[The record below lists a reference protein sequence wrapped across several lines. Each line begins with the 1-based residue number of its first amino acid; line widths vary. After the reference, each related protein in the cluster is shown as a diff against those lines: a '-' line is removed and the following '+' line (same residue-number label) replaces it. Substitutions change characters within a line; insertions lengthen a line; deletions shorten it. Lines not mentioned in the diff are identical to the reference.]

1 MKYLKILFP
10 GLLLWFCISIS
21 FYILSFVPLVNSSYK
36 LQVALVMMLTVIYT
50 NEIAKFYYKDDQRFH
65 GLVIGLIMSITALL
79 LDILITIPFI
89 EIPSGRNYQS
99 FFSNPVVWILC
110 ALNIITVY
118 FYWRNKVKIKLK

>member
-36 LQVALVMMLTVIYT
+36 LQVALVMMLTVIYA
-50 NEIAKFYYKDDQRFH
+50 NEIAKFYYKNDQRFH
-65 GLVIGLIMSITALL
+65 GFVIGLIMSVTALL

-89 EIPSGRNYQS
+89 EIPNGRNYQS
-99 FFSNPVVWILC
+99 FFSNTVVWILC